1 MTFTTPNAP
10 DVTGKAR
17 DLACGRIPK
26 RSGQTARRRRKRNAD
41 RRPRWAP
48 TAGDAKVSAVSR
60 AMRVRLVQRLSTKRA
75 LKLDQSAAL
84 RRISRNIWVDAPPP
98 KGQGCTGIG
107 TRSAARSAEAH
118 RRPVARYAVDDQEV
132 RVAGELWRSRMP
144 RVARKTHD
152 AEELRTTP
160 FARCSD
166 QSCLASLLVFEP
178 VGRSCAKRIRD

>member
-1 MTFTTPNAP
+1 M
-10 DVTGKAR
+10 
-17 DLACGRIPK
+17 
-26 RSGQTARRRRKRNAD
+26 
-41 RRPRWAP
+41 
-48 TAGDAKVSAVSR
+48 
-60 AMRVRLVQRLSTKRA
+60 QRLSTKRA
-75 LKLDQSAAL
+75 LKLDPSAAL

-160 FARCSD
+160 LCPLLGPVVPGIAACLRARW
-166 QSCLASLLVFEP
+166 QKLH
-178 VGRSCAKRIRD
+178 